1 MSACTCHLSKN
12 YMAIKSLTACHAIP
26 ESRADLRGGLHG
38 SDEVDNTCLQHWPA
52 AVGRGDPPG
61 ARPPI
66 CTLPRTL
73 QKWNCGNVFIS
84 GTFLLSEVHLDDQ
97 ITDSSPPNP
106 LSLSDEYLVPYLQ
119 NFAPPASSLPSTLP
133 QITQPGCEASSLSP
147 VLGKHRTP
155 PPISD
160 WLSTFSGE
168 V

>member
-1 MSACTCHLSKN
+1 MPVGKQAKVPKSIAAPGISACTCHLSKN

-106 LSLSDEYLVPYLQ
+106 LSLSDEYLVPYRW
-119 NFAPPASSLPSTLP
+119 PHASSTKLCPSS
-133 QITQPGCEASSLSP
+133 QQPAWHP
-147 VLGKHRTP
+147 NYP
-155 PPISD
+155 A
-160 WLSTFSGE
+160 WL
-168 V
+168 